1 MRTPKNRYTGLKY
14 LSKMI
19 PKQKNEEENEE
30 EDDEEDDEDY
40 EDDLEDE
47 DEEEEEKS
55 EIKNKNNIPTKI
67 LENHQTLESSERL
80 VFEKNTET
88 FLLSRSI
95 VDSNIDSEECDRSEC
110 CNENFDDHKAK
121 IKLKRELEEYNNKK
135 FGEEIQHYPHKSTLV
150 LNAILACLEDESPT
164 VQKAVLEFMYSHLK
178 LSMELFT
185 DADKLLLVEA
195 VLYLLIKKENTHDRR
210 IYDWLFGKPN
220 LDNKYEVEENN
231 CVFKLIMEATA
242 RIFKTAPADEKAIP
256 LKILQKL
263 FIMNEGIVES
273 TLRQL
278 SLKILNY
285 MYKYHEGFDF
295 SSEFDKQCSK
305 FFENIR
311 SHFPL
316 LLKSFFPPL
325 DKALNEKKDKKCLK
339 IIRLIQFTFN
349 EIFIK
354 KEANYLQIIAC
365 SEFMIMNILKVFHYF
380 NAENGLLH
388 YKFVVP
394 AIELCLQLNECLEK
408 KLQANKPMKC
418 DEIDELEKENK
429 DEKTQQFEN
438 SFKTNADILEG
449 FSQVYGVIVKF
460 QREKIDEKQDNDT
473 TIDLFSLSSKI
484 LVKAQRFLRVDKLNN
499 LPEWFYLIV
508 ECLNLNNQHVCIIAI
523 ETIIDILNF
532 SKDES
537 PENIYRELKNLIIED
552 SSIKRE
558 SHEFDYVKAIIE
570 KLWTFLDYNAYQ
582 KKIVELILDFQ
593 RYFKEIFKE
602 VTFQSLKLP
611 SILDQEFAIRR
622 FAVYWKLTNEEEFQ
636 KNIVQINDALFVMLD
651 YLDHD
656 NPIIRHTS
664 KSWLMDSMNKLFRIL
679 DPIYETLINF
689 KLEEIKEMKD
699 SKIITEMFR
708 RLKTILSISN
718 EEALIY
724 ISKKNISLDL
734 HNVVMKNEDGN
745 LRNQNIYIDL
755 LVVLCLKF
763 IEGNQLKKDAVE
775 SSSVNA
781 SSCEFLEMIINLLD
795 PKQTSQRICSI
806 IIEPLLDV
814 LDKAIENQ
822 IFVMQVQVL
831 NLIKVILFHSGN
843 FLIFLFIF
851 LSINF
856 FFVINL

>member
-1 MRTPKNRYTGLKY
+1 
-14 LSKMI
+14 MI
-19 PKQKNEEENEE
+19 PKQKNEEEDEE
-30 EDDEEDDEDY
+30 EDEDNDEDDEDDEEDE
-40 EDDLEDE
+40 E
-47 DEEEEEKS
+47 DEEEPA
-55 EIKNKNNIPTKI
+55 EIKNKNSIPVRL
-67 LENHQTLESSERL
+67 LENRQTLESSERL
-80 VFEKNTET
+80 IFEKNPEPFT
-88 FLLSRSI
+88 LSRLI
-95 VDSNIDSEECDRSEC
+95 VENIIDSEECDRTLF
-110 CNENFDDHKAK
+110 NDNFDDNQAK
-121 IKLKRELEEYNNKK
+121 IKLKRELEESNNENCD
-135 FGEEIQHYPHKSTLV
+135 EEIQHYPHKSTLV

-185 DADKLLLVEA
+185 EADKLVLVEA

-220 LDNKYEVEENN
+220 LENKYEVEDND
-231 CVFKLIMEATA
+231 CVFKLIMKATA
-242 RIFKTAPADEKAIP
+242 RIFKTAPANQNAIP

-263 FIMNEGIVES
+263 FIMNKGIVES

-285 MYKYHEGFDF
+285 MYKYHEGYSF
-295 SSEFDKQCSK
+295 SIEFDKQCSK

-316 LLKSFFPPL
+316 ILKSFFTPL
-325 DKALNEKKDKKCLK
+325 NTALNEKKDKKCLK

-388 YKFVVP
+388 YKFVLP

-408 KLQANKPMKC
+408 KLQANKPLKC
-418 DEIDELEKENK
+418 DEIDELEEKENK

-438 SFKTNADILEG
+438 SFETNAYILEG

-460 QREKIDEKQDNDT
+460 QREKLDEKQDNDT
-473 TIDLFSLSSKI
+473 AIELFSLASKI
-484 LVKAQRFLRVDKLNN
+484 LVKAQRFLRVDKLNK
-499 LPEWFYLIV
+499 LPQWFYLIV

-537 PENIYRELKNLIIED
+537 PENIYRELKDLIIED
-552 SSIKRE
+552 SNEKRE
-558 SHEFDYVKAIIE
+558 THEFDYVKSIIE

-611 SILDQEFAIRR
+611 SILEQEYAIRR
-622 FAVYWKLTNEEEFQ
+622 FAAYWKLTNEDEFQ
-636 KNIVQINDALFVMLD
+636 KNVVQINDALFVMLD

-689 KLEEIKEMKD
+689 KLKEMKD
-699 SKIITEMFR
+699 TKIITEMFR

-724 ISKKNISLDL
+724 ISKKNISEDL
-734 HNVVMKNEDGN
+734 TDVVFKNDDENLKKHNN
-745 LRNQNIYIDL
+745 YINL

-763 IEGNQLKKDAVE
+763 IEGNELKKDAVE

-795 PKQTSQRICSI
+795 PKQTSQKICSI

-831 NLIKVILFHSGN
+831 NLIKVILFHSGSVFRYSHLLFSLSAIFFNN
-843 FLIFLFIF
+843 FCF
-851 LSINF
+851 SQ
-856 FFVINL
+856 